1 MLDDAHKAL
10 VGELAERALHLL
22 FRPQSVD
29 PESELAERRLGDLS
43 ANGGVL
49 APLRRSREH
58 GQREVDLRYRRDAH
72 GGEQRLER
80 LVLECA
86 VHANRP
92 PGACEEAI

>member
-10 VGELAERALHLL
+10 VCELAERALHLL
-22 FRPQSVD
+22 LRPQSVD
-29 PESELAERRLGDLS
+29 SESELAERRLGDLR

-49 APLRRSREH
+49 ALPRRSREH
-58 GQREVDLRYRRDAH
+58 GQREVDLRERGNAH
-72 GGEQRLER
+72 GGEQRRER